1 MWNVF
6 VILNFGQDKTPV
18 NDNVIEGHSQ
28 PILDFDVSG
37 NIEDSKILKI
47 SARVGDA
54 RLIGPSYY
62 LTASFMRKSHRA
74 QMQMDLLGCKQL
86 CG

>member
-1 MWNVF
+1 MKHKTHHFYNCDQHLLLIKIGIVF
-6 VILNFGQDKTPV
+6 T
-18 NDNVIEGHSQ
+18 SQ
-28 PILDFDVSG
+28 YCQSQIQKF
-37 NIEDSKILKI
+37 SKYV